1 MRRSMFLFVFIS
13 LILFS
18 APYKPYPI
26 LFVHGLGSGSGCW
39 GASPDTLRSDWIYKD
54 SIIDNSTMDNF
65 LSLMKPYA
73 IAWDS
78 LDPSYTSPINPQDT
92 ATYPNKSFLEVVNM
106 DDPWGSVD
114 EDYHWGELYGYESDE
129 YTSWQDEL
137 YHRVREVLEEYYGDG
152 WEDNPEA
159 KVILIVHSTGAPTS
173 REMIRVHPDALPPFF
188 GQVQV

>member
-1 MRRSMFLFVFIS
+1 MKRFLLLFIFLT
-13 LILFS
+13 LILLS
-18 APYKPYPI
+18 APYRPYPI

-73 IAWDS
+73 WAWYDWEKEQYPNEIS
-78 LDPSYTSPINPQDT
+78 TYTPDTTVEEPSVK
-92 ATYPNKSFLEVVNM
+92 ARYPNKSFLEVVNM

-114 EDYHWGELYGYESDE
+114 AIHENDLDYYGYESPD

-137 YHRVREVLEEYYGDG
+137 YHRHRYR
-152 WEDNPEA
+152 A
-159 KVILIVHSTGAPTS
+159 FTS
-173 REMIRVHPDALPPFF
+173 SQLTSPIFLYPFF
-188 GQVQV
+188 

>member
-1 MRRSMFLFVFIS
+1 MKRCVFLFVFIS

-73 IAWDS
+73 WAW
-78 LDPSYTSPINPQDT
+78 
-92 ATYPNKSFLEVVNM
+92 
-106 DDPWGSVD
+106 
-114 EDYHWGELYGYESDE
+114 YE
-129 YTSWQDEL
+129 WK
-137 YHRVREVLEEYYGDG
+137 R
-152 WEDNPEA
+152 
-159 KVILIVHSTGAPTS
+159 
-173 REMIRVHPDALPPFF
+173 
-188 GQVQV
+188 

>member
-1 MRRSMFLFVFIS
+1 MMKRFLLLFIFLT
-13 LILFS
+13 LILVS

-39 GASPDTLRSDWIYKD
+39 GAKPDTLRSDWIYKD

-106 DDPWGSVD
+106 DD
-114 EDYHWGELYGYESDE
+114 LF
-129 YTSWQDEL
+129 
-137 YHRVREVLEEYYGDG
+137 
-152 WEDNPEA
+152 DNG
-159 KVILIVHSTGAPTS
+159 IHSG
-173 REMIRVHPDALPPFF
+173 RIKL
-188 GQVQV
+188 